1 LYEKK
6 KISDKENDSLKSR
19 FKDLYVE
26 TLCRARVHVSVIK
39 YL

>member
-1 LYEKK
+1 MKK
-6 KISDKENDSLKSR
+6 KISGKENDVLKSR

-26 TLCRARVHVSVIK
+26 TLYRARVHVSVIK